1 MIYCQNIPTIFKTT
15 RWAVYEQRGVDYMD
29 ENVVRRPWISRIPYL
44 RGIEQ
49 INIVDNIDPQ
59 DSEKTIERMGKGCAH
74 SALKLDF
81 SLS

>member
-1 MIYCQNIPTIFKTT
+1 
-15 RWAVYEQRGVDYMD
+15 MD
-29 ENVVRRPWISRIPYL
+29 ENVVRRPWISRIPYI

-81 SLS
+81 SLSQSMLDSFEHTLDDLVFYYFQAWKV